1 MTSLALD
8 LGGSLMNVGGT
19 TSILPNGAT
28 GPVYETEP
36 LEEDIWIAGLPR
48 LHIDVTTAT
57 VGGQI
62 YALLEDCNENGSC
75 IHIGHAIMD
84 LRYHE
89 GGTDEQTWL
98 PIIESINAKME
109 FFSLDAQVSAGHT
122 IKLSLASTGEDYL
135 PASTSSVVT
144 IQEGAGSNLLLDL
157 IDPNEKI
164 LFEPPM
170 CTHSACTDWT
180 NQTV

>member
-1 MTSLALD
+1 MNTLAFD
-8 LGGSLMNVGGT
+8 LGGSLMNIGGT
-19 TSILPNGAT
+19 TTILPNGVT

-36 LEEDIWIAGLPR
+36 LEQDIWIAGLPR

-98 PIIESINAKME
+98 PII
-109 FFSLDAQVSAGHT
+109 
-122 IKLSLASTGEDYL
+122 
-135 PASTSSVVT
+135 
-144 IQEGAGSNLLLDL
+144 
-157 IDPNEKI
+157 
-164 LFEPPM
+164 
-170 CTHSACTDWT
+170 
-180 NQTV
+180 

>member
-1 MTSLALD
+1 MATLGLD
-8 LGGSLMNVGGT
+8 LGGALMNVAGT
-19 TSILPNGAT
+19 TTILPNGAT

-89 GGTDEQTWL
+89 GGTEEQTWL
-98 PIIESINAKME
+98 PLIETINAKME
-109 FFSLDAQVSAGHT
+109 FFSLDAQISAGHT

-157 IDPNEKI
+157 IDPSAVSY
-164 LFEPPM
+164 
-170 CTHSACTDWT
+170 THLTLPTICS
-180 NQTV
+180 V